1 MIKNSRTDVLYA
13 ENLNNMDKIDDKQKD
28 GYANTF
34 MLAFEKE
41 GLTRTEVA
49 EILSCEPVHI
59 SWIKN
64 EKYQNLVPVSTW
76 NKIKNWVESRKSLKE
91 YGNHKKSAEGSLAYP
106 STPIPAVSSFEDF
119 SSPKPTPKFII
130 TTYEIEHGIPI
141 PEKEKAPSIFPFD
154 KMQVGDSFKVP
165 IILNK
170 TPKSKYNTV
179 HTAIGRYRK
188 THPEQRF
195 AIRYIRKEEC
205 IRCWRIE

>member
-1 MIKNSRTDVLYA
+1 MIKNSRIDVLYV
-13 ENLNNMDKIDDKQKD
+13 ENLNNMDKINDKQKD
-28 GYANTF
+28 GYSNTF

-49 EILSCEPVHI
+49 EIFECNPVHLT
-59 SWIKN
+59 WIKN
-64 EKYQNLVPVSTW
+64 KKYWSNIPLLTW

-91 YGNHKKSAEGSLAYP
+91 YGNLKKPAEDSIPYSSP
-106 STPIPAVSSFEDF
+106 KPAVSSFEDF
-119 SSPKPTPKFII
+119 SSPKSTPKFII

-195 AIRYIRKEEC
+195 AIRYICKEEC

>member
-1 MIKNSRTDVLYA
+1 LIKNSRTDVLYA

-49 EILSCEPVHI
+49 EIFECNPVHLT
-59 SWIKN
+59 WIKN
-64 EKYQNLVPVSTW
+64 KNYWSSIPLLTW
-76 NKIKNWVESRKSLKE
+76 NKIKNWVESQESLKE
-91 YGNHKKSAEGSLAYP
+91 YGNLKKPAEDSIPYSSP
-106 STPIPAVSSFEDF
+106 KPAVSSFEDF
-119 SSPKPTPKFII
+119 SSPKSTPKFII

-170 TPKSKYNTV
+170 TPKSKYNTL

>member
-49 EILSCEPVHI
+49 EIFECNPVHLT
-59 SWIKN
+59 WIKN
-64 EKYQNLVPVSTW
+64 KNYWSSIPLLTW
-76 NKIKNWVESRKSLKE
+76 NKIKNWVESQESLKE
-91 YGNHKKSAEGSLAYP
+91 YGNLKKPAEDSIPYSSP
-106 STPIPAVSSFEDF
+106 KPAVSSFEDF
-119 SSPKPTPKFII
+119 SSPKSTPKFII

-170 TPKSKYNTV
+170 TPKSKYNTL